1 MDKRR
6 ERFLN
11 YGARQVEKA
20 LHDIDRLKR
29 FTETSNYVAE
39 REELRKITESLKSK
53 VLELEDYYFG
63 KPKHDIA
70 FSYFED
76 KFGTQT
82 QNHPIE
88 LFQKQQ
94 HEFSWLRIKFEESL
108 EQNQLL
114 KIQQKQ
120 IYTENDHIRKQIQ
133 DLGDVVNEL
142 KQKLASDK

>member
-20 LHDIDRLKR
+20 LHDIERLKR
-29 FTETSNYVAE
+29 FTETSNYVAD

-63 KPKHDIA
+63 KPKHNIA

-76 KFGTQT
+76 KLGAHTP
-82 QNHPIE
+82 NHPIE
-88 LFQKQQ
+88 LLKSQQ
-94 HEFSWLRIKFEESL
+94 QEFSWLRMQLEESM
-108 EQNQLL
+108 EQNKLL
-114 KIQQKQ
+114 KAEQKQ
-120 IYTENDHIRKQIQ
+120 IQLDNHNIQKQLKE
-133 DLGDVVNEL
+133 LGDIVKGLNEKL
-142 KQKLASDK
+142 KKDE